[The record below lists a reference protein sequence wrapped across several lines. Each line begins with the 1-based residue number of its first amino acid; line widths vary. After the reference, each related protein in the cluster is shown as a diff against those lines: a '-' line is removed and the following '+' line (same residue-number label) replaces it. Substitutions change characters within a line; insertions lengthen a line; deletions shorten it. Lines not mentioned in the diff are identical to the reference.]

1 MSRYFLVLD
10 SKNRQVFKKKLDQR
24 DQDENLLREFK
35 KLDYSCYILE
45 GNSFASALS
54 EQKLSIADDH
64 AFYFKRQLKEDLYFT
79 DKRIKEFLG
88 EPDRIEK
95 LKGTSG
101 KFVHLY
107 SKTRVEAVLKK
118 SEYQEHAQEVQF
130 GRKNRKVIL
139 PQPSFEKKPWL
150 APGKRTGNSLENLA
164 KSRLK
169 ELVGKLRKDWDL
181 NEYKEFFPGG
191 LTAFSKLS
199 RGNILEVANQFAVTA
214 EKYKSTLGGVPFAAI
229 FSGYNAS
236 IIAAL
241 GIQTDKKGIAK
252 TITSDIITNRAPVE
266 DALMAVMFKL
276 GSLYGPNWDKCMS
289 FFDFSLLNAAHHTKG
304 TTSKGV
310 LAGLEKGNCLD
321 VAILVTNTFI
331 LKNPNIVPLY
341 YYLSNV
347 KNGVMVGIEIEI
359 KPNTSYVALFNEFEG
374 ASGLFLNV
382 KNKTDY
388 TVTWEVHLD

>member
-1 MSRYFLVLD
+1 MNRGNRFDVFFSDLYNTNNISDSRLQQFCRFVIATLTTANIAGILD
-10 SKNRQVFKKKLDQR
+10 SVLNPLNAAYM
-24 DQDENLLREFK
+24 E
-35 KLDYSCYILE
+35 
-45 GNSFASALS
+45 
-54 EQKLSIADDH
+54 
-64 AFYFKRQLKEDLYFT
+64 YFGDSK
-79 DKRIKEFLG
+79 DKAVNKAIKESSTLSLNMVV
-88 EPDRIEK
+88 K
-95 LKGTSG
+95 
-101 KFVHLY
+101 KFAD
-107 SKTRVEAVLKK
+107 AV
-118 SEYQEHAQEVQF
+118 
-130 GRKNRKVIL
+130 
-139 PQPSFEKKPWL
+139 
-150 APGKRTGNSLENLA
+150 
-164 KSRLK
+164 RLK
-169 ELVGKLRKDWDL
+169 YHLISSIYAEGTV
-181 NEYKEFFPGG
+181 EYKEFFPGG

-229 FSGYNAS
+229 FSGYNTS